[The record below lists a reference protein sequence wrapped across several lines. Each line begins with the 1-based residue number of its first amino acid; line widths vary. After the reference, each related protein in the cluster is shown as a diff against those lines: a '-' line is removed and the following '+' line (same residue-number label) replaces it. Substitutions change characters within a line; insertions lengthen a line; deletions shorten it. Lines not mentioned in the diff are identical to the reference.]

1 MEKEARVTMNIDSM
15 RKSNQMI
22 DAYRSKL
29 KKDIEQIRKDAR
41 SSFNTSFEKIS
52 KENYTT
58 L

>member
-15 RKSNQMI
+15 RKSNQVI

-29 KKDIEQIRKDAR
+29 KRDIEQIRKDAR
-41 SSFNTSFEKIS
+41 RSLNTSFDM
-52 KENYTT
+52 NPRLTT